1 MRPTEAHGEVFNNV
15 RDLVKFIN
23 ENNLRVTD
31 IVTVLPIG
39 SQVFLIYFA

>member
-1 MRPTEAHGEVFNNV
+1 MRPAEAHGEVFNNV